1 MYCPM
6 KLQKFPM
13 DEQICEM
20 AFESCKYIC
29 LHGIYTSN
37 IYLKQISNSLAKG
50 RVTISQETLEIRLLR
65 VFFNTPLLYP
75 VEH

>member
-1 MYCPM
+1 
-6 KLQKFPM
+6 M

-20 AFESCKYIC
+20 AFESCKYVYRVFI
-29 LHGIYTSN
+29 LQPIYM
-37 IYLKQISNSLAKG
+37 KQISNSLAKG
-50 RVTISQETLEIRLLR
+50 RVTISQETLEIRLLQ

>member
-1 MYCPM
+1 
-6 KLQKFPM
+6 M

-50 RVTISQETLEIRLLR
+50 RVTTSQETLETRLFR